1 MHRCAEQ
8 IKKTLLLLKITLMQ
22 GVAVCE
28 SERYMLQLFICLC
41 SAWWQRV
48 TSVSW
53 ICLWGSDSCGQQH
66 RLRWW
71 LVITQNSS
79 ATLCKFPWACTRRR
93 ALAWMPLNVCPRVCA
108 LAKNVC
114 LYVYIPTFMCIQ
126 SGIWRVSLHPPMVGL
141 PQPDGWFSASVS
153 EVTAGWP
160 GLSWPRIW
168 ILSSDSSWW
177 VTRPPSPPNP
187 PMCLLHG
194 NSRFT
199 GEIGD
204 VSQHALMKCKWYEP
218 HPGETTPELL
228 SALKEVATLLM
239 ID

>member
-48 TSVSW
+48 TSISW

-114 LYVYIPTFMCIQ
+114 LYVYIPTFLCIQ

-141 PQPDGWFSASVS
+141 SQPDGWSQPVSARWQLAGLASPGQGSGFYPLTAPDGWRVHCPPQTHPCACFMETHGLLEKSV
-153 EVTAGWP
+153 T
-160 GLSWPRIW
+160 
-168 ILSSDSSWW
+168 
-177 VTRPPSPPNP
+177 
-187 PMCLLHG
+187 
-194 NSRFT
+194 SR
-199 GEIGD
+199 
-204 VSQHALMKCKWYEP
+204 SML
-218 HPGETTPELL
+218 
-228 SALKEVATLLM
+228 
-239 ID
+239 